1 MHKLII
7 LVGFFLELQNEE
19 NGMQESDFFL
29 VAQQQGK
36 KLQLINNQNV
46 SKNNA
51 DLLQPQKRFQNS
63 LVLSC
68 ASETK

>member
-7 LVGFFLELQNEE
+7 LVVFFLELQNEA
-19 NGMQESDFFL
+19 NCMQESDFFL